1 LQVSSFRALLSLNR
15 CNILLFIRLSTKP
28 ANLILLSLRILV
40 VTEAVSIIL
49 NMNGVLTSTGKFI
62 QPPSVQSTATPTSAA
77 QLLMNPGCSS
87 WNCWTHAERTGTAIA
102 IALFI
107 LGVMGLL
114 WWGFRSKPRERM
126 SRRDLESGRADSH
139 PNHVGL
145 RRSSRSRTPISLSY
159 TSSASS
165 SRQSRQPQYQS
176 YVRTRSRSRARAYA
190 GERRDVQTHEYQ
202 MQHVSQ
208 PDPSRHSHVRDSAV
222 TAAAGLATA
231 GTLGATA
238 PGRRTNTSAAWRPSF
253 HEGTAP
259 SGRSQRRDIRVEDK
273 PRRNTTRGRPRART

>member
-1 LQVSSFRALLSLNR
+1 
-15 CNILLFIRLSTKP
+15 
-28 ANLILLSLRILV
+28 
-40 VTEAVSIIL
+40 
-49 NMNGVLTSTGKFI
+49 MNGVPTSTGTYI
-62 QPPSVQSTATPTSAA
+62 QPPPFQSTATPASAA

-87 WNCWTHAERTGTAIA
+87 WNCWTHAERTGTAVA
-102 IALFI
+102 IALFT

-126 SRRDLESGRADSH
+126 SRRDLESGRAGLH
-139 PNHVGL
+139 PNHVGW
-145 RRSSRSRTPISLSY
+145 RRSSRSRTPTSLSY

-176 YVRTRSRSRARAYA
+176 YIRTRSRSRARAYA
-190 GERRDVQTHEYQ
+190 GERRDVQTHECQ

-208 PDPSRHSHVRDSAV
+208 PDPSHHSHIRDFAV
-222 TAAAGLATA
+222 PAAAGLATA

-238 PGRRTNTSAAWRPSF
+238 GGRRMSTSAAWRPSF

-259 SGRSQRRDIRVEDK
+259 SGRSQGRGIHVEDK
-273 PRRNTTRGRPRART
+273 PRRNTTRGRPRARR